1 MSTLQKNKT
10 IDGTQLLGIL
20 CPIIYFGSYIT
31 RKNYAIVIA
40 EIVAFEGIGEAD
52 AALADTLALISYGI
66 GQIVSGILGDR
77 FKPKTI
83 ITCGLTATTVINLC
97 MALVPDPYLRA
108 VLWCINGFA
117 QSMLWPP
124 LVRIMAATMKEDAYN
139 KTCVNVSVAGIGGTV
154 FVYLTASLIWIPYF
168 TWKYVFFFSAFL
180 CGIIDLLWIFLAN
193 KTPQPGPTIR
203 KKENISPENK
213 LSKKALLSSG
223 ILLIAVAIIMQGA
236 LRDGV
241 STWVPSFMMDTFG
254 VDSDNAIL
262 KSVLLPIAGMIFLK
276 ISQFVQR
283 KFVSDEILAAA
294 VIFIGGLVFSIA
306 LFFCY
311 DKNEYISLLLAAIIT
326 GCMHGVNLFLVCVV
340 PAKFEKYGIVSTM
353 SGLINSLTYIG
364 SALATEGFAL
374 TKQYA
379 GWTVTIGSWLAIAAV
394 GIACCLLAYKPWK
407 RFKEA

>member
-1 MSTLQKNKT
+1 MSTLQKKKT

-40 EIVAFEGIGEAD
+40 EIIVAEGIGETD
-52 AALADTLALISYGI
+52 AALADTLALISYGF
-66 GQIVSGILGDR
+66 GQIISGVLGDR

-97 MALVPDPYLRA
+97 MALVGDPYIRA

-124 LVRIMAATMKEDAYN
+124 LVRIMAASMKEDAYN

-154 FVYLTASLIWIPYF
+154 FVYLTASLIWIPYLS
-168 TWKYVFFFSAFL
+168 WKYVFFFSAFL
-180 CGIIDLLWIFLAN
+180 CGIIDILWIFLAR
-193 KTPQPGPTIR
+193 KTPQPGPTVR
-203 KKENISPENK
+203 KKETTATTK
-213 LSKKALLSSG
+213 LSKKALLVSG
-223 ILLIAVAIIMQGA
+223 IPLIAIAIIMQGA

-254 VDSDNAIL
+254 VDSHNAIL
-262 KSVLLPIAGMIFLK
+262 KSVLLPIAGMLFLK

-294 VIFIGGLVFSIA
+294 VIFIGGFVFSIA

-311 DKNEYISLLLAAIIT
+311 DKNEIISLILAAIIT

-353 SGLINSLTYIG
+353 SGLINSLTYVG

-379 GWTVTIGSWLAIAAV
+379 GWTVTIGSWLAIAVV
-394 GIACCLLAYKPWK
+394 GILCCILAYRPWK
-407 RFKEA
+407 RFKNA